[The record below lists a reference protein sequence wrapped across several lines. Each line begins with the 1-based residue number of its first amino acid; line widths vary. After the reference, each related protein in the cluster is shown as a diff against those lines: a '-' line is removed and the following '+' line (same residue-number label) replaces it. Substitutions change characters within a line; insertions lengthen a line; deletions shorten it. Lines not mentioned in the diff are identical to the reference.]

1 MAIVVLFILI
11 LNIVSIVLMY
21 YSLKDTPK
29 KEKLVFIAGGTAL
42 MYVLTSVVYWISTRD
57 IAITEVSELGKDLIT
72 FVFVP
77 INGII
82 ILPLFA
88 RSYYAFKNGRVEGRI
103 LRNRGIVLGVI
114 LIILLALECS
124 YFENIQEQVVN
135 MIYQN
140 QAEEIHE
147 EHGNTISNTTENL
160 VDATT
165 LNQVVENENI
175 LNMDSSNKNNVE
187 NETNN
192 SNALIEESN
201 EMGENTSNNEN
212 VAIE

>member
-72 FVFVP
+72 FAFVP

-147 EHGNTISNTTENL
+147 EHGNEISST
-160 VDATT
+160 D
-165 LNQVVENENI
+165 ENI
-175 LNMDSSNKNNVE
+175 VYINSLNEVVV
-187 NETNN
+187 NE
-192 SNALIEESN
+192 IEEK
-201 EMGENTSNNEN
+201 GKK
-212 VAIE
+212 